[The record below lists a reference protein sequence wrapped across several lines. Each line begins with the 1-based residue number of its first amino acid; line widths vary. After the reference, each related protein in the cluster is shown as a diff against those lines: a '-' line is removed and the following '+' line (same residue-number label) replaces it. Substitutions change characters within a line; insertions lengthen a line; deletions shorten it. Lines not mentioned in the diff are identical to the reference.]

1 MIIFIYFT
9 REYLS
14 FTFYCLAWSE
24 RIGPNF
30 KRRRCNL
37 GPKEKK
43 KMEETINVG
52 APVLMVQV
60 GPAQIKLL
68 RTVDLNKYKSPVG
81 QGSFPCKKELKKAS
95 ARPG

>member
-1 MIIFIYFT
+1 
-9 REYLS
+9 
-14 FTFYCLAWSE
+14 
-24 RIGPNF
+24 
-30 KRRRCNL
+30 
-37 GPKEKK
+37 
-43 KMEETINVG
+43 MEETINVG